1 MLNGRPKILALATKG
16 TGTNEEDR
24 LRTLM
29 SALDVEFVPFD
40 KSKKRKSAVEFLK
53 TLWRE
58 RPHLVVMEGTGV
70 AGGVPVLL
78 ARILLGTRFVASSG
92 DAVAPFVA
100 AIRPVLGPA
109 FAIYERMLC
118 RLSSGFIGWTPYL
131 AGRALTLGAPCAM
144 TAAGWGPP
152 SDPVHRTE
160 ARARLR
166 GRLGIDDETI
176 VFGLLGSLVWNRRLG
191 YCYGSEL
198 VRAILQQSPSRR
210 VAVVVVGGGSGLDR
224 LREIA
229 ADRLGKDIFLL
240 GEVPG
245 SQVADH
251 LAAFD
256 VASLP
261 QSVDGVGSFRYTTKL
276 SEYLAAGLPVITGR
290 IPMAYDLND
299 GWLWR
304 LAGRTPW
311 EEQFIQQLSRLM
323 ARMDRTQIAEKQRAI
338 PAAMQEFD
346 RDRQVRRV
354 TEFIRDILGIA
365 DEVPARAGAAEPN
378 ETPALEPVA
387 ASL

>member
-1 MLNGRPKILALATKG
+1 MLSGRPKILALATKG

-29 SALDVEFVPFD
+29 SAVGAEFVRFD
-40 KSKKRKSAVEFLK
+40 KANKRRSAVEFLK

-58 RPHLVVMEGTGV
+58 RPDLVVMEGTGV

-78 ARILLGTRFVASSG
+78 ARILLGTRFVVSSG
-92 DAVAPFVA
+92 DAVARFVA

-152 SDPVHRTE
+152 SDPAHRAE

-176 VFGLLGSLVWNRRLG
+176 VFGLLGSLVWNRRLA

-198 VRAILQQSPSRR
+198 VRAILQLSPSRR
-210 VAVVVVGGGSGLDR
+210 VAVVVVGGGCGLDR

-290 IPMAYDLND
+290 IPMAYDLDD

-338 PAAMQEFD
+338 PTAMQEFD

-354 TEFIRDILGIA
+354 TEFIRDILGLA
-365 DEVPARAGAAEPN
+365 DEIPARRRGGTKRGAGA
-378 ETPALEPVA
+378 
-387 ASL
+387 